1 MEYNVL
7 LVESNRL
14 MIEQLSNVINETEG
28 FSWAARYQDPADAL
42 GQGAVFNPNLIMLDV
57 EANPVSL
64 LDDFKRMY
72 PDTSIVCLGDHWN
85 AETAS
90 MLVRAGAR
98 GYLIKPF
105 TSDELKKAL
114 KTFGKSGMEVSS
126 EVIAFFSPKGKSGK
140 TTLIANLA
148 MSLARKSGE
157 QVGIIDAD
165 LQFGDMA
172 VFFNLEP
179 RSTIVEAVRDI
190 NFLSPISLNG
200 YFMPVNDQ
208 VQVLC
213 GTKNPSLGDKV
224 EMEPFNEMVTM
235 AKGLFRYI
243 LIDMP
248 PGFCPMSIEAAEMS
262 DVTYLVAMING
273 AYEVKHMRRALEIF
287 EDWPDYKERVKTV
300 FTRVSPCDLQ
310 QQQTL
315 EQMMGYP
322 VEGILPNAYM
332 VVSNAADNGSM
343 ALDLEPNSQLAK
355 SINLLADRLMR
366 RRQKIDWGKS

>member
-14 MIEQLSNVINETEG
+14 MLEQLSNVINETEG
-28 FSWAARYQDPADAL
+28 FSLAARYQEPADAL

-105 TSDELKKAL
+105 TGEELKKAI

-208 VQVLC
+208 VHILC

-224 EMEPFNEMVTM
+224 AIDSFTEMVTM

-262 DVTYLVAMING
+262 DVTYMVAMVNG

-287 EDWPDYKERVKTV
+287 EDWENYRERVKMV
-300 FTRVSPCDLQ
+300 FTRVSPCDIQ

-315 EQMMGYP
+315 EMMLGYP

-355 SINLLADRLMR
+355 NINLLADKLMR
-366 RRQKIDWGKS
+366 RRQRF

>member
-14 MIEQLSNVINETEG
+14 MIEQLANVINATEG
-28 FSWAARYQDPADAL
+28 FSVAAKYQEPADAL

-57 EANPVSL
+57 ESNPVSIL
-64 LDDFKRMY
+64 EDFKRIY
-72 PDTSIVCLGDHWN
+72 PDTSIICLGDHWN
-85 AETAS
+85 AESAS

-98 GYLIKPF
+98 GYLMKPF
-105 TSDELKKAL
+105 TSDELLKAL
-114 KTFGKSGMEVSS
+114 KTFGKSGMEVASKVVS
-126 EVIAFFSPKGKSGK
+126 FFSPKGKSGK

-190 NFLSPISLNG
+190 DFLSPISLNG
-200 YFMPVNDQ
+200 YFMSVNDQ
-208 VQVLC
+208 VHVLC

-224 EMEPFNEMVTM
+224 EIKAFNEMVTM

-262 DVTYLVAMING
+262 DLTYLVAMVNG

-287 EDWPDYKERVKTV
+287 EDWEDYRDRVKTV
-300 FTRVSPCDLQ
+300 FTRVSPCDIQ

-315 EQMMGYP
+315 EMMMGYP
-322 VEGILPNAYM
+322 VEAIIPNAYM

-343 ALDLEPNSQLAK
+343 ALDLEPNSQL
-355 SINLLADRLMR
+355 SQNINLLADKLMR
-366 RRQKIDWGKS
+366 RR